1 MSSIIQDNI
10 RKTMNNTA
18 SNYLPYIIIAFI
30 VLFFLNYI
38 VNKITLN
45 HSNCLNLK
53 NLYTSPPNIKNIDFT
68 KNDYKHQLRD
78 YYVKSS
84 YNSCCSGHFKND
96 YVSICALENVLKNGA
111 RFLDFEIYAKDDKP
125 IIAASSSTEFSYKEM
140 YNHVEFEEAMKKIR
154 DIAFTDVTPNH
165 DDPLI
170 LNFRIKTN
178 SIQAHNLMAKDIYY
192 SFGRNFLNGSYKF
205 ESQGNNLGEV
215 YLKDLKR
222 TVLISVDRSNSTYKS
237 TKLYSYVNI
246 ASGSSYLRTY
256 RNYDIEYATNLEEIT
271 NFNKGNMAIVLPDY
285 NDTNEN
291 KSHMIAKESGVQFI
305 AMNFQKFDAAFKMYS
320 LLFDAAGS
328 AFILK
333 PDHLRFHDVTL
344 DDPSE
349 SASLPDGSADYNC
362 DEADSYRFSG
372 VDFASSYSS
381 QETTD
386 DTTGSTTTS
395 SPTFDMYRDRQ
406 NDNTQLYIQYSV
418 NNTANCNKQK
428 GYVNDII
435 GNEEADEIENL
446 TETPDFKYFNDE
458 YRINEEAEGPFP
470 REDKLDIHSHWL
482 ANDKDWGDWYCQQ
495 YQDETGKC
503 ERKKVN
509 KNNGLIKC
517 KKSKLG
523 YGDYDKIKINNKW
536 SIEKKKKVKN
546 KNKRRKKAAKTS
558 YWFDSWGLKKKKRRI
573 KVSNYIYNNYN
584 QWWLDTILTYFPNFS
599 PFMFKG
605 ERMRYNTN
613 KNLYEVNNCDDYSG
627 ILGLHNDGT
636 TSLKSLWEDLYGTD
650 KTNIKKYTKLNTME
664 EESKIYKKAQH
675 HCSRAVYGYD
685 HNSNPLQCKY
695 IGVANRASG
704 ISKEFNKAFLGGKTS
719 VTDEFGITSKPFWDI
734 KCGESGETFNFDE
747 GNEDDAADFD
757 INDAP
762 NFSFF

>member
-18 SNYLPYIIIAFI
+18 TNYLPYILIALI

-45 HSNCLNLK
+45 QSNCLNLK

-84 YNSCCSGHFKND
+84 YNSCCSGQFKND

-125 IIAASSSTEFSYKEM
+125 IIAASSSAEFSYKEM

-178 SIQAHNLMAKDIYY
+178 SIQAHDLMAKDIYY

-205 ESQGNNLGEV
+205 ENQGNNLGEV

-222 TVLISVDRSNSTYKS
+222 TILISVDRSNSTYKS

-246 ASGSSYLRTY
+246 ASGGSFLRTY
-256 RNYDIEYATNLEEIT
+256 RNYDVEYSTNIEDIT

-285 NDTNEN
+285 NATNEN
-291 KSHMIAKESGVQFI
+291 KSHMIAKESGVQII

-349 SASLPDGSADYNC
+349 STSLPDGSADYNC
-362 DEADSYRFSG
+362 NETDSYRFSG

-381 QETTD
+381 QETQD
-386 DTTGSTTTS
+386 GSTGTTTTS
-395 SPTFDMYRDRQ
+395 TPTFDMYRDRQ

-458 YRINEEAEGPFP
+458 YRINDEAGGPFP
-470 REDKLDIHSHWL
+470 REDKLDTQKHWL

-503 ERKKVN
+503 ERKTVN
-509 KNNGLIKC
+509 KNNGLIQCRKA
-517 KKSKLG
+517 KWG
-523 YGDYDKIKINNKW
+523 HGDYDRIKIKNKW
-536 SIEKKKKVKN
+536 SDKKKKKMKKEN
-546 KNKRRKKAAKTS
+546 KNRKNNAKAS
-558 YWFDSWGLKKKKRRI
+558 YWKDHWILKKKNQRKFFF
-573 KVSNYIYNNYN
+573 KWMYQDYND
-584 QWWLDTILTYFPNFS
+584 WWLKILSNFPHFS

-636 TSLKSLWEDLYGTD
+636 TSMSSLWKDLYGTD
-650 KTNIKKYTKLNTME
+650 KTSIKKYSRQKMMNE
-664 EESKIYKKAQH
+664 EEEIYKRAQH

-695 IGVANRASG
+695 IGVKNKATN
-704 ISKEFNKAFLGGKTS
+704 ISKDLNKEFLDGKTS
-719 VTDEFGITSKPFWDI
+719 MTDETGIMAKPFWDI
-734 KCGESGETFNFDE
+734 KCGESGEAFDFNE
-747 GNEDDAADFD
+747 GNEDDAADFNLD
-757 INDAP
+757 DP
-762 NFSFF
+762 PPEVPS